1 MKMKQLSIVLLLIS
15 FSGFSQKSKWIDL
28 FNGKDL
34 ADWKMSDNTE
44 TFKVQDGLLMVEG
57 PRNHLYYNGP
67 VANHDFKDFE
77 LEAEIMTFPG
87 ANSGVY
93 VCTEFLPNDWPK
105 AGYEIQVNNSHTDW
119 RRSGSLYNIVDVAE
133 LNVKDNQWYKMN
145 IIVKGNRIVT
155 KLNGVTIVDYTQ
167 PETPNRNEG
176 NKLRV
181 IKNGTIAIQGHD
193 PKSKI
198 AYKSIKVRF

>member
-1 MKMKQLSIVLLLIS
+1 MKKIFLFALLLPL
-15 FSGFSQKSKWIDL
+15 SGFSQSKKWIDL

-34 ADWKMSDNTE
+34 NDWKMSDNTQ
-44 TFKVQDGLLMVEG
+44 TFSVQDGLLMVEG
-57 PRNHLYYNGP
+57 PRNHLFYNGP

-77 LEAEIMTFPG
+77 LEAEIMTYPG

-119 RRSGSLYNIVDVAE
+119 RRSASLYNIVDVAE

-145 IIVKGNRIVT
+145 ITVKGNRIVT
-155 KLNGVTIVDYTQ
+155 KLNGVTVVDYTQ

-198 AYKSIKVRF
+198 AYKSIKVRLL